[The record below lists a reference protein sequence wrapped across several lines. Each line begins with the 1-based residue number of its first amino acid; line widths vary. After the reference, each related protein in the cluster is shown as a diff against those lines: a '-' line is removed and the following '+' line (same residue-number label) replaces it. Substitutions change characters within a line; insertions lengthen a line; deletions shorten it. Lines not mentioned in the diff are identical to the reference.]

1 MFTPGSSRK
10 RQQRRENEDLS
21 IDSSDET
28 CASDNPQMDT
38 DEESH
43 EAHPSVEESFRIDED
58 DYDTSY
64 AGEGSLVT
72 DPDEHSSDQD
82 SNGDPT
88 EEGYDE
94 AIEVMPRHVVYDK
107 DFPQISQ
114 DLSKLATSVCGI
126 IERSGCDNDRS
137 KGCLEK
143 AQWLTKT
150 PDAEKEI
157 VALIG
162 DSGVGKSSLINSLI
176 GIPKLARALSGGTS
190 CTWVCTEYAA
200 APNEQEPPF
209 SAFIHYKRK
218 EEILDFLRK
227 LLYDYKVYNLEST
240 DEYDAAAK
248 SELRQ
253 LSDTAVDIFRSLF
266 CERQEFR
273 SLQTGVECLNQL
285 LEGSGID
292 DAAQDRGAWC
302 MEILEARLAPHA
314 EMIEVLHADDV
325 KALHRHLDTLAKP
338 IGQYKSTTYW
348 PLIQRI
354 RITIKDVEILQ
365 GVSFY
370 DLPGTHDKNAV
381 RLNAT

>member
-1 MFTPGSSRK
+1 VLHKDILKALNRDLRTCHWSKLSTAQKPQTSIVNIILLFPLTHFADHTSQQTIGNHRRFNKTMFTPGSSRK

-28 CASDNPQMDT
+28 CASDNSQMDT

-72 DPDEHSSDQD
+72 DPNEHSSDQD

-143 AQWLTKT
+143 AQRLTKT

-176 GIPKLARALSGGTS
+176 GIPKLARAVSS
-190 CTWVCTEYAA
+190 
-200 APNEQEPPF
+200 
-209 SAFIHYKRK
+209 H
-218 EEILDFLRK
+218 ILCYRIMSTK
-227 LLYDYKVYNLEST
+227 LTV
-240 DEYDAAAK
+240 
-248 SELRQ
+248 
-253 LSDTAVDIFRSLF
+253 V
-266 CERQEFR
+266 
-273 SLQTGVECLNQL
+273 
-285 LEGSGID
+285 
-292 DAAQDRGAWC
+292 
-302 MEILEARLAPHA
+302 
-314 EMIEVLHADDV
+314 
-325 KALHRHLDTLAKP
+325 
-338 IGQYKSTTYW
+338 
-348 PLIQRI
+348 
-354 RITIKDVEILQ
+354 
-365 GVSFY
+365 
-370 DLPGTHDKNAV
+370 
-381 RLNAT
+381 